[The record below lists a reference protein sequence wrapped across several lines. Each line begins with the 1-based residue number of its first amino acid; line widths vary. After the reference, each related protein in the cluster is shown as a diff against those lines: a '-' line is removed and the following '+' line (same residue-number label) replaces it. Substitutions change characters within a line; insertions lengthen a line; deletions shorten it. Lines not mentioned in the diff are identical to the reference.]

1 LYKFKIVNLTWAEIL
16 RVFHLESIWNQS
28 IWNEH
33 GIHVESRWIPGGF
46 HVNIYVIYMI
56 KHIPYG
62 IHVEWV
68 ESIWNISIPYG
79 FDMECGGMVKYWQ
92 RGMLCSCGNAVRGAE
107 VGRRWVLLTLALTWH
122 PKRMTTDSSVM
133 WHIVGL

>member
-1 LYKFKIVNLTWAEIL
+1 MIL
-16 RVFHLESIWNQS
+16 AYTGVWNQS

-33 GIHVESRWIPGGF
+33 GIHVESMWNPGGF
-46 HVNIYVIYMI
+46 HVNIYVIYVI

-79 FDMECGGMVKYWQ
+79 FHMECGGMVKYWASAPVATE
-92 RGMLCSCGNAVRGAE
+92 GDTPVTTENDVPELMEVNVRLQYHR
-107 VGRRWVLLTLALTWH
+107 VY
-122 PKRMTTDSSVM
+122 
-133 WHIVGL
+133 